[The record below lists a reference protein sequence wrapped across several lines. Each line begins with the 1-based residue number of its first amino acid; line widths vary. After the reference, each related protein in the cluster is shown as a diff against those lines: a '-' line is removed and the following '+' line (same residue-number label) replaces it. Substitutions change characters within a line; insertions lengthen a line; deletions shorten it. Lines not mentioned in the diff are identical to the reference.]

1 MSETAK
7 SARAAMKAKAQR
19 LGGSDRPL
27 EKVDSSS
34 WSPPELLNSTTK
46 TGARPLTR
54 RAYKSG
60 GKVKGPATKARADR
74 PARKTGDA
82 SLSANS
88 LINRNVKAANAEREG
103 AGKHVGGFKNGGST
117 YGVPAKMRLLKTHTD
132 GDNTAKV
139 YKNPDTGEHQVK
151 FYKDG
156 VHQSKADYFAD
167 DPSDAHETAQYQ
179 LKRGLKRGGR
189 AEKCEGG
196 EMKRTKKDGGGGLR
210 SESTQYEKAKRNAV
224 DEASDYGM
232 DSAHNMESL
241 RKATRNFEQAA
252 KETGYSNRKSGGRA
266 KKTIGGMLGGPMG
279 GLIPMGINAL
289 RGKGDKDEKKN
300 GGRAGKFMGGPMM
313 QPGGMLA
320 GATPAGPSGMPAG
333 QGMPGG
339 PTVGGPD
346 PRLGI
351 VAKNALNFGAGA
363 QGSPYKKGGAVK
375 HLDVAADKAL
385 IKKMVKSSARTGKMD
400 GGGADDDS
408 SQMSYSGSDADRN
421 MQMMGKSKGSLG
433 DTSSFKGIAAPS
445 GRMGMEQAREMGGT
459 MNKGGRA
466 KHAKGGEVFSGKG
479 YPFKVPG
486 ADGGRTARASGGR
499 ATKGK
504 TNINIVIAAGKGPQG
519 GPPAGL
525 MPPPPSGGG
534 RPVMMPPPPP
544 GGAGAGAPPMPMPI
558 PMPMPMGG
566 AGGPPPGMPPMPRKA
581 GGRITKTAHSY
592 KDMEAGAGSGE
603 GRLQKTEIA
612 KRSMHN
618 SGGKVGHRSY
628 RSYKDMD
635 AGSGGGLG
643 RLEKTEIAAK
653 HSGIQKAY

>member
-1 MSETAK
+1 MSDTAK

-27 EKVDSSS
+27 EKVDSST

-60 GKVKGPATKARADR
+60 GKVKGVEAKARADR

-103 AGKHVGGFKNGGST
+103 AGKHIGGFKKGGRAHKLSGGLLEK
-117 YGVPAKMRLLKTHTD
+117 YVDKAGSKRAGAQRGVDFLERNNA
-132 GDNTAKV
+132 
-139 YKNPDTGEHQVK
+139 TGEGGMGTHKK
-151 FYKDG
+151 FKNEIDRRTKGMALAASKLHGTKGAG
-156 VHQSKADYFAD
+156 VNVLASD
-167 DPSDAHETAQYQ
+167 DDTM
-179 LKRGLKRGGR
+179 KRGGR
-189 AEKCEGG
+189 AKKCEGG
-196 EMKRTKKDGGGGLR
+196 EMKRTKHNTRGGAPVKDPYAGEISTRSVTGPGGKYVTAEEIRSGLSGAPMPPKMPDDIR
-210 SESTQYEKAKRNAV
+210 DIRNA
-224 DEASDYGM
+224 EAAA
-232 DSAHNMESL
+232 SANANMG
-241 RKATRNFEQAA
+241 RKH
-252 KETGYSNRKSGGRA
+252 GGRT
-266 KKTIGGMLGGPMG
+266 K
-279 GLIPMGINAL
+279 
-289 RGKGDKDEKKN
+289 
-300 GGRAGKFMGGPMM
+300 KFMGGPMM

-320 GATPAGPSGMPAG
+320 GAGPSGMPAG
-333 QGMPGG
+333 QGAPGG
-339 PTVGGPD
+339 PTAAGPD

-351 VAKNALNFGAGA
+351 VPKNAMNFGAGA

-375 HLDVAADKAL
+375 HSDEAEDKSL
-385 IKKMVKSSARTGKMD
+385 IKKMVKGEALKRKE
-400 GGGADDDS
+400 GGG
-408 SQMSYSGSDADRN
+408 
-421 MQMMGKSKGSLG
+421 
-433 DTSSFKGIAAPS
+433 
-445 GRMGMEQAREMGGT
+445 
-459 MNKGGRA
+459 
-466 KHAKGGEVFSGKG
+466 VFSGKG

-486 ADGGRTARASGGR
+486 ADGGRTARATGGR
-499 ATKGK
+499 TKGK
-504 TNINIVIAAGKGPQG
+504 TNINIIVAAGKGQQPG
-519 GPPAGL
+519 MPPAGGM
-525 MPPPPSGGG
+525 MPPPPAPGG

-592 KDMEAGAGSGE
+592 KDMEAGSGSGE

-612 KRSMHN
+612 KRAMHN

-628 RSYKDMD
+628 SSYKDMD

-653 HSGIQKAY
+653 HSGIQKAS

>member
-1 MSETAK
+1 MSDTAK

-34 WSPPELLNSTTK
+34 WSPPEMLNANVK

-60 GKVKGPATKARADR
+60 GKVKGVEAKARADR

-103 AGKHVGGFKNGGST
+103 AGKHIGGFK
-117 YGVPAKMRLLKTHTD
+117 K
-132 GDNTAKV
+132 
-139 YKNPDTGEHQVK
+139 
-151 FYKDG
+151 
-156 VHQSKADYFAD
+156 
-167 DPSDAHETAQYQ
+167 
-179 LKRGLKRGGR
+179 GGR

-196 EMKRTKKDGGGGLR
+196 EMKRTKHNTRGGAPVKDPYAGEISTRSVTGPGGKYVTAEEIRSGLSGAPMPSKMPDDIR
-210 SESTQYEKAKRNAV
+210 DIRNA
-224 DEASDYGM
+224 EAAA
-232 DSAHNMESL
+232 SANANMG
-241 RKATRNFEQAA
+241 RKH
-252 KETGYSNRKSGGRA
+252 GGRT
-266 KKTIGGMLGGPMG
+266 K
-279 GLIPMGINAL
+279 
-289 RGKGDKDEKKN
+289 
-300 GGRAGKFMGGPMM
+300 KFMGGPMM

-320 GATPAGPSGMPAG
+320 GAGPSGMPAG
-333 QGMPGG
+333 QGAPGG
-339 PTVGGPD
+339 PTAAGPD

-351 VAKNALNFGAGA
+351 VPKNAMNFGAGA

-375 HLDVAADKAL
+375 HSDEAEDKSL
-385 IKKMVKSSARTGKMD
+385 IKKMVKGEALKRKE
-400 GGGADDDS
+400 GGG
-408 SQMSYSGSDADRN
+408 
-421 MQMMGKSKGSLG
+421 
-433 DTSSFKGIAAPS
+433 
-445 GRMGMEQAREMGGT
+445 
-459 MNKGGRA
+459 
-466 KHAKGGEVFSGKG
+466 VFSGKG

-486 ADGGRTARASGGR
+486 ADGGRTARATGGR
-499 ATKGK
+499 TKGK
-504 TNINIVIAAGKGPQG
+504 TNINIIVAAGKGQQPG
-519 GPPAGL
+519 MPPAGM
-525 MPPPPSGGG
+525 MPPPPAPGG

-544 GGAGAGAPPMPMPI
+544 GGAGAGAGAPPMPMPI

-566 AGGPPPGMPPMPRKA
+566 APAGGPPPMPRKA

-612 KRSMHN
+612 KRAMHN

-653 HSGIQKAY
+653 HSGIQKAS

>member
-241 RKATRNFEQAA
+241 RKATRNFKQAA

-266 KKTIGGMLGGPMG
+266 K
-279 GLIPMGINAL
+279 
-289 RGKGDKDEKKN
+289 
-300 GGRAGKFMGGPMM
+300 KFMGGPMM

-339 PTVGGPD
+339 PTAGGPD

-375 HLDVAADKAL
+375 HSDVAADKAL

-400 GGGADDDS
+400 GGGSDDDS

-421 MQMMGKSKGSLG
+421 MHMMGKSKGSLG

-445 GRMGMEQAREMGGT
+445 GRMGMG
-459 MNKGGRA
+459 
-466 KHAKGGEVFSGKG
+466 
-479 YPFKVPG
+479 
-486 ADGGRTARASGGR
+486 
-499 ATKGK
+499 
-504 TNINIVIAAGKGPQG
+504 I
-519 GPPAGL
+519 
-525 MPPPPSGGG
+525 MPK
-534 RPVMMPPPPP
+534 RRWTWRKNLP
-544 GGAGAGAPPMPMPI
+544 GGY
-558 PMPMPMGG
+558 
-566 AGGPPPGMPPMPRKA
+566 
-581 GGRITKTAHSY
+581 H
-592 KDMEAGAGSGE
+592 
-603 GRLQKTEIA
+603 
-612 KRSMHN
+612 
-618 SGGKVGHRSY
+618 V
-628 RSYKDMD
+628 
-635 AGSGGGLG
+635 
-643 RLEKTEIAAK
+643 
-653 HSGIQKAY
+653 

>member
-1 MSETAK
+1 
-7 SARAAMKAKAQR
+7 MKAKAQR

-34 WSPPELLNSTTK
+34 WSPPEMLDANVK

-60 GKVKGPATKARADR
+60 GKVKGVEAKARADR

-88 LINRNVKAANAEREG
+88 LINRNVKSANEEREG
-103 AGKHVGGFKNGGST
+103 AGKHIGAFK
-117 YGVPAKMRLLKTHTD
+117 K
-132 GDNTAKV
+132 
-139 YKNPDTGEHQVK
+139 
-151 FYKDG
+151 
-156 VHQSKADYFAD
+156 
-167 DPSDAHETAQYQ
+167 
-179 LKRGLKRGGR
+179 GGR

-196 EMKRTKKDGGGGLR
+196 EMKRTKHNTRGGAPVKDPHAKDPYAGEISTRGITGPGGKYVTADEIRSGLSGAPMPPKMPDDIR
-210 SESTQYEKAKRNAV
+210 DTRNA
-224 DEASDYGM
+224 EAAA
-232 DSAHNMESL
+232 SANANMG
-241 RKATRNFEQAA
+241 RKH
-252 KETGYSNRKSGGRA
+252 GGRT
-266 KKTIGGMLGGPMG
+266 K
-279 GLIPMGINAL
+279 
-289 RGKGDKDEKKN
+289 
-300 GGRAGKFMGGPMM
+300 KFMGGPMM

-339 PTVGGPD
+339 PTAGGPD

-351 VAKNALNFGAGA
+351 VPKNAMNFGAGA
-363 QGSPYKKGGAVK
+363 QGTPYKKGGAVK
-375 HLDVAADKAL
+375 HSDEAEDKSL
-385 IKKMVKSSARTGKMD
+385 IKKMVKGEALKRKE
-400 GGGADDDS
+400 GGG
-408 SQMSYSGSDADRN
+408 
-421 MQMMGKSKGSLG
+421 
-433 DTSSFKGIAAPS
+433 
-445 GRMGMEQAREMGGT
+445 
-459 MNKGGRA
+459 
-466 KHAKGGEVFSGKG
+466 VFSGKG

-504 TNINIVIAAGKGPQG
+504 TNINIIVAAGKGPQG
-519 GPPAGL
+519 GPPAGM

>member
-1 MSETAK
+1 MSDTAK

-34 WSPPELLNSTTK
+34 WSPPEMLNSTTK

-60 GKVKGPATKARADR
+60 GKVKGAETKARADR
-74 PARKTGDA
+74 PARKSGDA

-103 AGKHVGGFKNGGST
+103 AGKHVGAFKKGGRTGKIDFSK
-117 YGVPAKMRLLKTHTD
+117 VIENKKT
-132 GDNTAKV
+132 GKL
-139 YKNPDTGEHQVK
+139 
-151 FYKDG
+151 
-156 VHQSKADYFAD
+156 SMKADRAKKGGGGLLGGTASVL
-167 DPSDAHETAQYQ
+167 DPLGTPQAIKDPLNLGKGVTDPLHIDAP
-179 LKRGLKRGGR
+179 LKRGGAAKKCSGGSMKRTKHATRGGAPVKDPYAKDPFAGEISTRGITGPGGRYVTDDEIRKGVSSEVPLPPVRPAPMPPERPADLKRGGR
-189 AEKCEGG
+189 AK
-196 EMKRTKKDGGGGLR
+196 
-210 SESTQYEKAKRNAV
+210 
-224 DEASDYGM
+224 
-232 DSAHNMESL
+232 
-241 RKATRNFEQAA
+241 
-252 KETGYSNRKSGGRA
+252 
-266 KKTIGGMLGGPMG
+266 
-279 GLIPMGINAL
+279 
-289 RGKGDKDEKKN
+289 
-300 GGRAGKFMGGPMM
+300 KFMGGPMM
-313 QPGGMLA
+313 SPSGPMMQPGS
-320 GATPAGPSGMPAG
+320 GPSGMPAG
-333 QGMPGG
+333 QGMSS
-339 PTVGGPD
+339 GPD
-346 PRLGI
+346 PRLGM
-351 VAKNALNFGAGA
+351 VSKNAMNFGSGP

-375 HLDVAADKAL
+375 HPDEAADKAL
-385 IKKMVKSSARTGKMD
+385 IKKMVKPSARTGKMD

-433 DTSSFKGIAAPS
+433 DKSSFKGMAGPS
-445 GRMGMEQAREMGGT
+445 GQMGMEQAGQMGMEQARGMSGA

-486 ADGGRTARASGGR
+486 ADGGRTARATGGR
-499 ATKGK
+499 TGKGK
-504 TNINIVIAAGKGPQG
+504 TNINIIVAAGKGQQPPM
-519 GPPAGL
+519 PPAGGM
-525 MPPPPSGGG
+525 MPPPPPGG
-534 RPVMMPPPPP
+534 RPVVMPPPPP

-566 AGGPPPGMPPMPRKA
+566 PPPMPRKA

-612 KRSMHN
+612 KRAMHN

-628 RSYKDMD
+628 SSYKDMD

-653 HSGIQKAY
+653 RSGIQKAY

>member
-27 EKVDSSS
+27 EKVDSST

-60 GKVKGPATKARADR
+60 GKVKGVEAKARADR

-103 AGKHVGGFKNGGST
+103 AGKHIGAFKKGGRTGKIDFSKVIENKKTGKLSMKDERAKKGGGGLLGGTASVLDPLGT
-117 YGVPAKMRLLKTHTD
+117 PQAIRDPLNLGKGVM
-132 GDNTAKV
+132 
-139 YKNPDTGEHQVK
+139 
-151 FYKDG
+151 
-156 VHQSKADYFAD
+156 
-167 DPSDAHETAQYQ
+167 DPLGIDAP
-179 LKRGLKRGGR
+179 LKRGGR
-189 AEKCEGG
+189 AKKCEGG
-196 EMKRTKKDGGGGLR
+196 EMKRTKHNTRGGVPVKDPYAKDPFAGEISTRGMTDDKGRYVTSDEIQQGLDPYPNHPSPPAR
-210 SESTQYEKAKRNAV
+210 PVPMPPERPAN
-224 DEASDYGM
+224 
-232 DSAHNMESL
+232 L
-241 RKATRNFEQAA
+241 
-252 KETGYSNRKSGGRA
+252 
-266 KKTIGGMLGGPMG
+266 KK
-279 GLIPMGINAL
+279 
-289 RGKGDKDEKKN
+289 

-320 GATPAGPSGMPAG
+320 GASGPSGMPAG

-339 PTVGGPD
+339 PTAGGPD

-351 VAKNALNFGAGA
+351 VGKNALNFGTGS

-375 HLDVAADKAL
+375 HSDEAADKSL
-385 IKKMVKSSARTGKMD
+385 IKKMVKNEALKRKE
-400 GGGADDDS
+400 GGG
-408 SQMSYSGSDADRN
+408 
-421 MQMMGKSKGSLG
+421 
-433 DTSSFKGIAAPS
+433 
-445 GRMGMEQAREMGGT
+445 
-459 MNKGGRA
+459 
-466 KHAKGGEVFSGKG
+466 VFSGKG

-486 ADGGRTARASGGR
+486 ADGGRTARAAGGR
-499 ATKGK
+499 TGKGK

-519 GPPAGL
+519 GPPAGM

-566 AGGPPPGMPPMPRKA
+566 APAGGPPPMPRKA

-612 KRSMHN
+612 KRAMHN

-628 RSYKDMD
+628 SSYKDMD

-653 HSGIQKAY
+653 RSGIQKAY

>member
-1 MSETAK
+1 MSDTAK

-27 EKVDSSS
+27 EKVDSST

-60 GKVKGPATKARADR
+60 GKVKGVEAKARADR

-88 LINRNVKAANAEREG
+88 LINRNVKSANEEREG
-103 AGKHVGGFKNGGST
+103 AGKHIGAFK
-117 YGVPAKMRLLKTHTD
+117 K
-132 GDNTAKV
+132 
-139 YKNPDTGEHQVK
+139 
-151 FYKDG
+151 
-156 VHQSKADYFAD
+156 
-167 DPSDAHETAQYQ
+167 
-179 LKRGLKRGGR
+179 GGR

-196 EMKRTKKDGGGGLR
+196 EMKRTKKDSGGGLR

-224 DEASDYGM
+224 DEASEYGM
-232 DSAHNMESL
+232 DSAHNMDSL
-241 RKATRNFEQAA
+241 TKATRAFEQAA
-252 KETGYSNRKSGGRA
+252 KETGYSNRKHGGRT
-266 KKTIGGMLGGPMG
+266 K
-279 GLIPMGINAL
+279 
-289 RGKGDKDEKKN
+289 
-300 GGRAGKFMGGPMM
+300 KFMGGPMM

-320 GATPAGPSGMPAG
+320 GAGPSGMPAG
-333 QGMPGG
+333 QGAPGG
-339 PTVGGPD
+339 PTAAGPD

-351 VAKNALNFGAGA
+351 VPKNAMNFGAGA

-375 HLDVAADKAL
+375 HSDEAEDKSL
-385 IKKMVKSSARTGKMD
+385 IKKMVKGEALKRKE
-400 GGGADDDS
+400 GGG
-408 SQMSYSGSDADRN
+408 
-421 MQMMGKSKGSLG
+421 
-433 DTSSFKGIAAPS
+433 
-445 GRMGMEQAREMGGT
+445 
-459 MNKGGRA
+459 
-466 KHAKGGEVFSGKG
+466 VFSGKG

-486 ADGGRTARASGGR
+486 ADGGRTAKAGGGMLEASKKAMILAKDPHFKDAKVSVTPPEPLQPAPMPTDQNKARGGR
-499 ATKGK
+499 TARATGGRTKGK
-504 TNINIVIAAGKGPQG
+504 TNINIIVAAGKGQQPG
-519 GPPAGL
+519 MPPAGGM
-525 MPPPPSGGG
+525 MPPPPAPGG

-612 KRSMHN
+612 KRAMHN

-653 HSGIQKAY
+653 HSGIQKAS